1 MKNKKIFIVLL
12 MCITL
17 LIGFLSA
24 CGQDTDSNNS
34 TDNDLEESEEKHEKE
49 TKTFEA
55 ANGTVEI
62 PSHPERIIV
71 VADSY
76 VGYFLT
82 LGIQPIGVSDFSMEN
97 RYFEGKLDGVESIGE
112 SNNPSMEKMVDLNPD
127 LIITFNDANA
137 VENLE
142 KIAPTIAIN
151 YGEKS
156 YKEQL
161 KEFGDM
167 TGREKEADEWIE
179 QWESKIA
186 EWKPKIQEI
195 VGDQTVSILSP
206 FSKGIYAFGHNFGRG
221 GEIIYDEFDLK
232 APETVQEI
240 AIDSGEGWADFSLE
254 TLPEIAG
261 DIIFTCPWS
270 GDEADPEHV
279 YGSKLWEE
287 LPAVKQD
294 RVIELDPDAAFFND
308 PTSLDQQL
316 DFIIESL
323 QNNA

>member
-1 MKNKKIFIVLL
+1 MKNKKLL
-12 MCITL
+12 LVFLLCGTL
-17 LIGFLSA
+17 LIGLLSA
-24 CGQDTDSNNS
+24 CGQNAESKRS
-34 TDNDLEESEEKHEKE
+34 ADNDLGKSEEKEEKK
-49 TKTFEA
+49 TKTYEA
-55 ANGTVEI
+55 TNGTVEI
-62 PSHPERIIV
+62 PSNPERIIV
-71 VADSY
+71 IADSY

-82 LGIQPIGVSDFSMEN
+82 LGIQPLGISDFSMNN
-97 RYFEGKLDGVESIGE
+97 RYFEGKLDGVESLGD
-112 SNNPSMEKMVDLNPD
+112 SNNPSMEKMIDLNPD
-127 LIITFNDANA
+127 LIITFNDPKA

-161 KEFGDM
+161 REFGEI
-167 TGREKEADEWIE
+167 TGRERSAEEWIE

-186 EWKPKIQEI
+186 EWKPKIKEM

-206 FSKGIYAFGHNFGRG
+206 FSKGIYAFGHSYGRG
-221 GEIIYDEFDLK
+221 GEIIYGEFGLK
-232 APETVQEI
+232 APDTVQEM

-254 TLPEIAG
+254 TLPDIAG

-270 GDEADPEHV
+270 GDEADPEQV
-279 YGSKLWEE
+279 YGSKLWKE
-287 LPAVKQD
+287 LPAVKQNK
-294 RVIELDPDAAFFND
+294 VIELDPSAAFFND

-323 QNNA
+323 QNNM